1 MSAKQR
7 KSWHNLFEL
16 WRDELIAATITKQ
29 SRGDNEMIRETTR
42 TWSCPAGSSWKICND
57 ILKQTHIVIGGTT
70 GSGKSTLLHSI
81 MYSALIHS
89 PARIQFVLIDL
100 KGVELRRYR
109 TLPHTIRYADEPTD
123 AVEAI
128 KLTEEI
134 MRKRLNE
141 LKRTDAVMYN
151 GNDIYLVIDELAVLM
166 QTAKAKVLEPLS
178 NIMRLGRATKVHVI
192 GATQNPSRSRG
203 GGLPAEIV
211 QNATAAIALRCRSS
225 IESRQII
232 GIAGAEKL
240 PLHGHGLYWRAEGTS
255 DEIMPMT
262 SDKDLAERIEYWK
275 KQNPKAERRLRW
287 FGN

>member
-1 MSAKQR
+1 
-7 KSWHNLFEL
+7 
-16 WRDELIAATITKQ
+16 
-29 SRGDNEMIRETTR
+29 MIRETTK
-42 TWSCPAGSSWKICND
+42 TWTCPKGDAWKLCND
-57 ILKQTHIVIGGTT
+57 ILKQTHVMIGGTT

-81 MYSALIHS
+81 MWSALLHS
-89 PARIQFVLIDL
+89 PARVQFILIDL

-109 TLPHTIRYADEPTD
+109 NLPHTIRYADEPND
-123 AVEAI
+123 AVLAI
-128 KLTEEI
+128 KTAEEI
-134 MRKRLNE
+134 MQKRLNE
-141 LKRTDAVMYN
+141 LKRTDEVIYN
-151 GNDIYLVIDELAVLM
+151 GNDIYLIIDELAVLM

-178 NIMRLGRATKVHVI
+178 NIMRLGRATRVHVI

>member
-1 MSAKQR
+1 
-7 KSWHNLFEL
+7 
-16 WRDELIAATITKQ
+16 
-29 SRGDNEMIRETTR
+29 MIRETTR

-57 ILKQTHIVIGGTT
+57 ILNQTHIVIGGTT

-178 NIMRLGRATKVHVI
+178 NIMRLGRATRVHVI

-232 GIAGAEKL
+232 GVSGAERL

-255 DEIMPMT
+255 DEIMPQT
-262 SDKDLAERIEYWK
+262 SDKDLTERIEYWK
-275 KQNPKAERRLRW
+275 KQRPQKERTFKW